1 VRQAMQKPATAGGF
15 LGRSPRFAPAPAS
28 VAPPR
33 LLLTPPEAAVALRL
47 CPRTLW
53 TLTKDGTIPHIRIGR
68 QIRYPVAVL
77 EDWITKQTTA
87 PVPAAERPAADAN

>member
-1 VRQAMQKPATAGGF
+1 MRHGSSAGRSF
-15 LGRSPRFAPAPAS
+15 LGRSPRFAPAPAPPE
-28 VAPPR
+28 PPR
-33 LLLTPPEAAVALRL
+33 LLLTPVEAAIALRL

-77 EDWITKQTTA
+77 EEWITKQTSAA
-87 PVPAAERPAADAN
+87 PVAKAERPPAADSN

>member
-1 VRQAMQKPATAGGF
+1 MQKPVTAGGF
-15 LGRSPRFAPAPAS
+15 LGRSPRFAPAPA
-28 VAPPR
+28 AAEPPR

-53 TLTKDGTIPHIRIGR
+53 TLTKDGTIPHMRIGR

-77 EDWITKQTTA
+77 EEWIGKQTTGAA
-87 PVPAAERPAADAN
+87 PTPQTKA